1 MGRKASLTPTKRA
14 QIVALNDLGYSERK
28 IAMKLTC
35 SKTAVHT
42 ALANHRVRGSYTDQK
57 RTGRPR
63 KTTPQDDRVIRR
75 AVVKSPSSSLTKLRS
90 ILLDRGVRL
99 DKSTISRRVWI
110 FAPRAQ
116 GGHAGALST
125 FSQERK
131 KILEEDASFHRPAPV
146 MSEDED

>member
-99 DKSTISRRVWI
+99 DKSTISRRYSGVVGGSGWWMSVVGPKDARLEIVW
-110 FAPRAQ
+110 AMP
-116 GGHAGALST
+116 GYYL
-125 FSQERK
+125 
-131 KILEEDASFHRPAPV
+131 
-146 MSEDED
+146 